1 VNVMEMMIT
10 LFVFYI
16 GLVGIVVWIM
26 DRWEKALRIPGYGQ

>member
-1 VNVMEMMIT
+1 MLT